1 VASASEILSVRAGEV
16 IFSVGSPAEHLYV
29 IKSGTVELRFKVSSY
44 AALQE
49 ITIDRKIEGDAFGW
63 SATTTPHSFS
73 LSSVAGVDSELI
85 RICRSDLMRLCAEN
99 DHFGHVFMKS
109 MADIIGRRLN
119 LIRRMLT
126 DVVQDR
132 LEKV

>member
-1 VASASEILSVRAGEV
+1 MLSVKAGEI

-29 IKSGTVELRFKVSSY
+29 VKSGLVELLFSVSSY
-44 AALQE
+44 AALQD
-49 ITIDRKIEGDAFGW
+49 ITIDRKFEGDAFGW
-63 SATTTPHSFS
+63 SATTSPHAFS
-73 LSSVAGVDSELI
+73 LSSVASADSELI
-85 RICRSDLMRLCAEN
+85 RICRADLMRLCAEN
-99 DHFGHVFMKS
+99 DHFGHVFMKN

-119 LIRRMLT
+119 LIRRMLV